1 MATSVA
7 GSQSHDTAGSSIDHF
22 SIYLCRRH
30 RCRTVHPAPRPS
42 ALLLR
47 VYRLYQSVKLASA
60 LQDKGRFMISSL
72 SYLFSGF
79 ISVLPYGTYILL
91 LLLCRQGVSARRRRS
106 LCCLMAPPRRV
117 LLRLVF
123 IVPESSY
130 VALAEK
136 QVVRC
141 TCALSGSSFS
151 NVFTYINVEKNI
163 SKIGFSCAQISQKL
177 RARQKNRHIT

>member
-1 MATSVA
+1 M
-7 GSQSHDTAGSSIDHF
+7 
-22 SIYLCRRH
+22 
-30 RCRTVHPAPRPS
+30 PPPP
-42 ALLLR
+42 
-47 VYRLYQSVKLASA
+47 
-60 LQDKGRFMISSL
+60 
-72 SYLFSGF
+72 
-79 ISVLPYGTYILL
+79 LPYSPSRAPPTRAAATGVSLVSVRQTRVCPARQGLVYDLVLILSVSAVLFQFFPTYILL

-151 NVFTYINVEKNI
+151 NVFTYINVEKLFL
-163 SKIGFSCAQISQKL
+163 K
-177 RARQKNRHIT
+177 